1 MYIIGV
7 PPSSGLA
14 VYVRCLGNW
23 IFVKQNFAVVHS
35 RHNKNRC
42 SVAHCVVILL
52 NAKVICCCS
61 P

>member
-14 VYVRCLGNW
+14 VYVICLGNL

-35 RHNKNRC
+35 RHK
-42 SVAHCVVILL
+42 
-52 NAKVICCCS
+52 KK
-61 P
+61 